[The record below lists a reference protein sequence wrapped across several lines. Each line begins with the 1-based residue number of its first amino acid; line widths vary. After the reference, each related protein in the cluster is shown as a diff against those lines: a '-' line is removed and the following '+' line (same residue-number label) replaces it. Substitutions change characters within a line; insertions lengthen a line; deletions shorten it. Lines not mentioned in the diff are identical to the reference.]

1 MLFIKT
7 SNKFKKEYQKALD
20 EINSTTATRHEL
32 YEKYFKIVN
41 DLSSNSITN
50 KLENYEDFVCTFLG
64 FADNNKILINTDEF
78 IELFENII
86 FQNGEIKNNIS
97 TSDSVYIFM
106 YFSYLSTI
114 YKSFQCA
121 EHYFSIT
128 DECLDDD
135 EILRKL
141 NKIRKHNKKNE
152 DIMQFIDEVNQLL
165 AIKSNLFSKNMINNY
180 LRLYYFIVE
189 NNFSNN
195 KFISIEEISELI
207 VNLLCDYE
215 MKEEVYDFIAR
226 YPINLLN
233 SKMIKLVYDDN
244 SARFI
249 YNSLNNMVLSIDK
262 LNKMIISMFKKII
275 SILSKSEYD
284 DIINTYNKY
293 KNITIEDFELD
304 DKICIMSMLETDVF
318 WSLKVNGIF
327 GTDYNLFGNGISFD
341 IDRRIESGKT
351 LFVSRKEYNQS
362 PINNDMVEEDF
373 IHLLNDAIIEKK
385 VDERNYDIIDFLL
398 TNAESLST
406 IFDTITKFLFEEKK
420 DVTCLIPSV
429 KVKNAFANKFDEIP
443 IHIIKPTDKLN
454 IDVFYELRFI
464 YNEMLGYFNKLL
476 KDYFNI
482 KSMITDFNNISNID
496 ELLDS
501 SREILENYELFDI
514 LNKSSDVLINE
525 NYDSEKASQY
535 LYMDLKLL
543 KTENVDEKY
552 NEILNY
558 TKVKKTLLS
567 ASNFW
572 NIYTKTQNLNI
583 NKDGQEY
590 TPIVANYFKS
600 VEILLYRKIKD
611 KYIKLLNEGINLL
624 QPFTAS
630 GKIVDFTK
638 NDELTLGEMAKY
650 IRREKRIVNDKYDN
664 LFLYEKLRNWIT
676 NVRNSNFHND
686 LILTKSQAEF
696 YKNESLLIICDILDY
711 L

>member
-1 MLFIKT
+1 M
-7 SNKFKKEYQKALD
+7 
-20 EINSTTATRHEL
+20 
-32 YEKYFKIVN
+32 
-41 DLSSNSITN
+41 
-50 KLENYEDFVCTFLG
+50 
-64 FADNNKILINTDEF
+64 
-78 IELFENII
+78 
-86 FQNGEIKNNIS
+86 
-97 TSDSVYIFM
+97 
-106 YFSYLSTI
+106 
-114 YKSFQCA
+114 
-121 EHYFSIT
+121 
-128 DECLDDD
+128 
-135 EILRKL
+135 
-141 NKIRKHNKKNE
+141 
-152 DIMQFIDEVNQLL
+152 
-165 AIKSNLFSKNMINNY
+165 
-180 LRLYYFIVE
+180 
-189 NNFSNN
+189 
-195 KFISIEEISELI
+195 
-207 VNLLCDYE
+207 
-215 MKEEVYDFIAR
+215 
-226 YPINLLN
+226 
-233 SKMIKLVYDDN
+233 
-244 SARFI
+244 
-249 YNSLNNMVLSIDK
+249 
-262 LNKMIISMFKKII
+262 
-275 SILSKSEYD
+275 
-284 DIINTYNKY
+284 
-293 KNITIEDFELD
+293 
-304 DKICIMSMLETDVF
+304 
-318 WSLKVNGIF
+318 
-327 GTDYNLFGNGISFD
+327 
-341 IDRRIESGKT
+341 
-351 LFVSRKEYNQS
+351 
-362 PINNDMVEEDF
+362 
-373 IHLLNDAIIEKK
+373 
-385 VDERNYDIIDFLL
+385 

-650 IRREKRIVNDKYDN
+650 IRREK
-664 LFLYEKLRNWIT
+664 YE
-676 NVRNSNFHND
+676 
-686 LILTKSQAEF
+686 
-696 YKNESLLIICDILDY
+696 
-711 L
+711 

>member
-50 KLENYEDFVCTFLG
+50 KLKNYEDFVCTFLG

-275 SILSKSEYD
+275 SILSKSECD

-429 KVKNAFANKFDEIP
+429 KVKNAFANKFNEIP